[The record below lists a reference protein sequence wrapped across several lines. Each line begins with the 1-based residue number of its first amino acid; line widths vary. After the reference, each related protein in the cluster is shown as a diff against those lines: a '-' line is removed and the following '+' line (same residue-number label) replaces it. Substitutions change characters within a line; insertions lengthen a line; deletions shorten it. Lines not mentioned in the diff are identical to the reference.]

1 MFSRAIMR
9 GSLKILII
17 LIHVKETKKIQTKS
31 QFLQEE
37 LAIKY
42 QIISDS
48 R

>member
-1 MFSRAIMR
+1 MVTFI
-9 GSLKILII
+9 LLFVFKILII

-42 QIISDS
+42 QIITVLK
-48 R
+48 